1 VSRDWKVYLEDIV
14 DACCLIE
21 QFTAGMS
28 GESFAAS
35 ALVFHATVRNLEI
48 VGEAA
53 KRLPDEAK
61 ARMPEVDWAGAARFR
76 DVVAHRYF
84 ALDPAVVWSIVQTK
98 IPALSRAARR
108 VLSESDNSSSAGDGT

>member
-1 VSRDWKVYLEDIV
+1 VSRDWTLYLEDIA
-14 DACCLIE
+14 DACRLIE
-21 QFTAGMS
+21 EFTAGMS
-28 GESFAAS
+28 GESFAGS
-35 ALVFHATVRNLEI
+35 ALAFHATVRNLEI

-98 IPALSRAARR
+98 IPELSRAASR
-108 VLSESDNSSSAGDGT
+108 VLAEADQSGASGDGT